1 MTRWYQALIDIY
13 MCRNRY
19 TKVIDNKVL
28 TILRSETFNPIYFI
42 TVLVNG
48 PEREIQQF
56 DWFLSGLEL
65 AVPDC

>member
-1 MTRWYQALIDIY
+1 